1 MKMNKENR
9 ETVETTDA
17 LIEIVKDH
25 AIREYPH
32 ECCGILIGTHGDDG
46 SVTVRDVKSADNR
59 TDNEGSGR
67 HFIIDPMEIYGYE
80 KELDGS
86 GLEII
91 GFYHSHPDA
100 PAVLSTEDEEGMIP
114 GQVFMILSAAGDGQ
128 TAREV
133 TECTAWIK
141 TDNIVNN
148 IEFSLKEES

>member
-1 MKMNKENR
+1 MNKYS
-9 ETVETTDA
+9 
-17 LIEIVKDH
+17 LEIPDKLLRKIKDH
-25 AIREYPH
+25 ARSAYPA
-32 ECCGILIGTHGDDG
+32 ECCGILFGNHYKAGNKDERVINICE
-46 SVTVRDVKSADNR
+46 VTAAENLVNR
-59 TDNEGSGR
+59 EGQKRYFVIDSM
-67 HFIIDPMEIYGYE
+67 FIYRTEREAANRG
-80 KELDGS
+80 LD
-86 GLEII
+86 IV

-100 PAVLSTEDEEGMIP
+100 PAVLSGEDEEGMIP